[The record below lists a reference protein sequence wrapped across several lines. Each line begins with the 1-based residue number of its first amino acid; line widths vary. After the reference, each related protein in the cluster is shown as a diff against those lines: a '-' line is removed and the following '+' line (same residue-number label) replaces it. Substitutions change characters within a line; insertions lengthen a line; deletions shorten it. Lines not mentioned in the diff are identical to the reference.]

1 MKKVDIEISQD
12 GLEKIL
18 NIETILNE
26 SSTLLENLIEKR
38 ILDYDKLESLIE
50 ILEKYKRIIKIIKC
64 MFKDEFLNI
73 KEPINYLL
81 LNKKDFKKFS
91 LKVKEDYLR
100 ETKKEVR
107 QTLKNNLNIL
117 MNEIESFDSSN
128 KFEILD
134 IGILLDIKGITIQD
148 IRKNIRFV

>member
-1 MKKVDIEISQD
+1 MKKVDIEINQD
-12 GLEKIL
+12 GLKKIL

-26 SSTLLENLIEKR
+26 NLVLLENLIEKR
-38 ILDYDKLESLIE
+38 VIDYDKMESLIE
-50 ILEKYKRIIKIIKC
+50 ILEKYKRIIKIIKV
-64 MFKDEFLNI
+64 MFKKEFLNI
-73 KEPINYLL
+73 KEPTNYLL
-81 LNKKDFKKFS
+81 LNKKELKKFS
-91 LKVKEDYLR
+91 FRVKEDYLR

-128 KFEILD
+128 KLGMLD